1 MKRLISIPFMLIM
14 IFLAFSII
22 LLKSEPLMAASR
34 TASRTVRS
42 EEGRSSPYVEIVYKN
57 DSDNM
62 ADRRKVF
69 VFADSSGK
77 LHRLYFDDS
86 EENRWRG
93 NCLGE
98 EIFEKGRMI
107 FDNYKEND

>member
-1 MKRLISIPFMLIM
+1 MKRLRSIPLMLTIVFLVSS
-14 IFLAFSII
+14 IF
-22 LLKSEPLMAASR
+22 LLKSEPLMAASK

-69 VFADSSGK
+69 VFADNSGK
-77 LHRLYFDDS
+77 LHRMYFNDS
-86 EENRWRG
+86 KENRWKG

>member
-1 MKRLISIPFMLIM
+1 MKRLLSIPFMVTI
-14 IFLAFSII
+14 IFLAFSIF
-22 LLKSEPLMAASR
+22 LLKSEPLMAASK
-34 TASRTVRS
+34 TASRTARS
-42 EEGRSSPYVEIVYKN
+42 EEGHFPPYVEIVYKN

-86 EENRWRG
+86 KENRWKG

>member
-1 MKRLISIPFMLIM
+1 
-14 IFLAFSII
+14 
-22 LLKSEPLMAASR
+22 LKSEPLIAASK
-34 TASRTVRS
+34 TASKTVRS

-86 EENRWRG
+86 KENRWRG